1 MKCRT
6 NDNGTIIVVWKS
18 LCTVCLDV
26 NYVVISEGLTS
37 KINLVD
43 KTLTYFINELFVL
56 LSFEKTYG

>member
-26 NYVVISEGLTS
+26 KYVVISEGLTS

-43 KTLTYFINELFVL
+43 KTLTYFSNELFVL
-56 LSFEKTYG
+56 LSFEKTNG